1 MKKVDRFTAL
11 MLSVILAAACTA
23 CNNQSSEVSNGE
35 SKSKSVSE
43 SKENKKSA
51 ESSKE
56 ESASPE
62 KDFFVIDME
71 NGIGIS
77 YTGKDEEVVIPKEI
91 NGKKVIKIL
100 TNSFR
105 DNISLKKITIPD
117 TVKSID
123 ENAFSGCTA
132 LENIIIPK
140 SMVYISGEAFSGC
153 KSLKSVT
160 ISSDITYSYRESS
173 AFSDCPSI
181 KEVTFTEGV
190 TTIGDSFFRNC
201 DNLSS
206 VTIPNSVT
214 TIGSGAFSG
223 CKSLTSI
230 IIPDSV
236 TTIGSGAFRECSSLT
251 SITIPNSVT
260 TIGDGA
266 FSRCESLTSITIPN
280 SVTTIGNGVFSG
292 TAWYNNQSDGL
303 IYINKIAYEY
313 KGDTVKNNSLKI
325 EDGTSE
331 IADCAFYSCKNL
343 ESITIPES
351 VKKIGDNVFIY
362 QEDHEVISQFQDK
375 KEKYIPRELT
385 VYGKKG
391 SYIESYAKEHNKKSG
406 LIGYKELDGGVHGG
420 RYKINFVAK

>member
-260 TIGDGA
+260 TIG
-266 FSRCESLTSITIPN
+266 
-280 SVTTIGNGVFSG
+280 NGVFSG